1 MEVLSTDTGMHPCYK
16 PLACVNEQNSLDCI
30 YTHWIADTRWIAYTS
45 TVAGVAM
52 DNIVKSHGVP
62 NSALAGRDTQS
73 FSVFQLYMASLL
85 GCLQQRTLNFIP

>member
-1 MEVLSTDTGMHPCYK
+1 
-16 PLACVNEQNSLDCI
+16 
-30 YTHWIADTRWIAYTS
+30 
-45 TVAGVAM
+45 M